1 MRLKMPATFTA
12 PTYPEIPYFSQGND
26 FTNKIYLPVAKMQ
39 SWHLNCIISMESV
52 LFVERLYFQHPVGL
66 KVLGL
71 RAPSRLET
79 SKR

>member
-1 MRLKMPATFTA
+1 MPATFTA
-12 PTYPEIPYFSQGND
+12 LTYAEIQFFSQDTD
-26 FTNKIYLPVAKMQ
+26 FKNKINFPVAKMQ
-39 SWHLNCIISMESV
+39 SWHLNCIISYESA
-52 LFVERLYFQHPVGL
+52 LFVERLHFQDPVGL